1 MYSGIYEGEFTIPR
15 RARKNYYEFYLTLS
29 ANRQHSPSES
39 RQKSEGTLTTTS
51 SPSVTG
57 IPKE

>member
-1 MYSGIYEGEFTIPR
+1 MKVNLQFQDEPG
-15 RARKNYYEFYLTLS
+15 KNNYEFYLTLS

-57 IPKE
+57 IPKQ